1 MPFTACLTS
10 VKSVSLTQR
19 LYFGNA
25 VLRYNSPSLLK
36 LDSVFINLNFP
47 KPRGAFADSGKHNS
61 QKVLENMNSDTLV
74 KG

>member
-1 MPFTACLTS
+1 MDIWKHYLHAQSFNLW
-10 VKSVSLTQR
+10 Q
-19 LYFGNA
+19 
-25 VLRYNSPSLLK
+25 SLLK

>member
-1 MPFTACLTS
+1 MFNQCEKRVVDPEALFWQCCA
-10 VKSVSLTQR
+10 Q
-19 LYFGNA
+19 
-25 VLRYNSPSLLK
+25 SLLK

>member
-47 KPRGAFADSGKHNS
+47 KPRGGIRR
-61 QKVLENMNSDTLV
+61 QW
-74 KG
+74 